1 MVKPSLRPMTVED
14 IDAVISLERRAM
26 EVGWQ
31 PGAYRNEITQ
41 NGAARYF
48 VCLDEEAGGQLA
60 GFGGLWLQFDQAHI
74 TTVAVDPHYQR
85 RGIGRL
91 LVAVLIRLAREGGM
105 QDATLEVRESN
116 NAARRLY
123 RGFGFFEVGRR
134 VRYYRDNGEDAVIMT
149 TEPLD
154 SPGFS
159 AKFTAAQALV
169 EDAYPDV
176 LASIAM

>member
-1 MVKPSLRPMTVED
+1 
-14 IDAVISLERRAM
+14 
-26 EVGWQ
+26 
-31 PGAYRNEITQ
+31 
-41 NGAARYF
+41 
-48 VCLDEEAGGQLA
+48 
-60 GFGGLWLQFDQAHI
+60 
-74 TTVAVDPHYQR
+74 
-85 RGIGRL
+85 
-91 LVAVLIRLAREGGM
+91 M